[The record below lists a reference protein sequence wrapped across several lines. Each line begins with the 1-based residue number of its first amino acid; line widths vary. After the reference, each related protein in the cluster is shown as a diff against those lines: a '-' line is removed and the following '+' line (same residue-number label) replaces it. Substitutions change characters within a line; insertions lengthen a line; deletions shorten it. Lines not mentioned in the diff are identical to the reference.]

1 MAKFDVKDTEL
12 DGYVDKLLMLR
23 DKSPIGKAVYEGAKI
38 VADQIKANIKTIPI
52 SYARGTPEKPVN
64 GITPYQR
71 KGLIDG
77 FGISHMKNESGYIN
91 VKTGFNGYNKTVS
104 KTAKNAKWSS
114 KQQANAMIARSVEKG
129 TSFRKKH
136 PFVAPAVSKT
146 RTAAETAMKKKFD
159 ELLIQEGFKQE

>member
-1 MAKFDVKDTEL
+1 MAKFEIRDAEL

-38 VADQIKANIKTIPI
+38 VADQIKANIKSIPI
-52 SYARGTPEKPVN
+52 SYAWGTPSKPVE

-104 KTAKNAKWSS
+104 KTASRAKWSA
-114 KQQANAMIARSVEKG
+114 KQ
-129 TSFRKKH
+129 
-136 PFVAPAVSKT
+136 
-146 RTAAETAMKKKFD
+146 
-159 ELLIQEGFKQE
+159 